1 VRVAVEA
8 LTAALAALHGADG
21 EEEATD
27 ELAQAALLQAADCL
41 SRAATTAE
49 ETGTTLAG
57 NAALLSPAA
66 PSTTPALHHAASDE
80 AVRAAL
86 SELARANRDAR
97 LECAQLR
104 AELQRERV
112 RSSRLQEDALNAQLT
127 MSDSGAK
134 STAMLWAA
142 LQAAYL
148 EIETMR
154 EERDALLARFLT
166 QEMRTADARDV

>member
-1 VRVAVEA
+1 MRVAVEA

-41 SRAATTAE
+41 SRAATAAE
-49 ETGTTLAG
+49 ETGTPLAG
-57 NAALLSPAA
+57 NASLLSPAA
-66 PSTTPALHHAASDE
+66 PSTTALHHAASDE

-86 SELARANRDAR
+86 SELAQANRDAR

-112 RSSRLQEDALNAQLT
+112 RSARLQEDALNAQLT
-127 MSDSGAK
+127 VSGSGAK
-134 STAMLWAA
+134 STAKLWAA
-142 LQAAYL
+142 LQAAYI
-148 EIETMR
+148 ETETMR

-166 QEMRTADARDV
+166 QETRTADARDV

>member
-1 VRVAVEA
+1 VRVAMEA

-41 SRAATTAE
+41 SHAATAAE
-49 ETGTTLAG
+49 ETG

-112 RSSRLQEDALNAQLT
+112 RSSRLQEDALNAQRR
-127 MSDSGAK
+127 SG
-134 STAMLWAA
+134 TATLWAA

-148 EIETMR
+148 ETETMR

-166 QEMRTADARDV
+166 QEMWTADARDV